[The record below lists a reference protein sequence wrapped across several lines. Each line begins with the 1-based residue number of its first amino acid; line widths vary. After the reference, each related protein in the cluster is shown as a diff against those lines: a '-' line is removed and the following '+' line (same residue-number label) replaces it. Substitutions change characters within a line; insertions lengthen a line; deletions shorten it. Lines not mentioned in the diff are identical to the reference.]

1 MMEIF
6 LKLNI
11 NFDSYLELEKISDG
25 TFAPLE
31 GFMEERDFHSVCNNM
46 RLSNGAIFPL
56 PILLPIPK
64 LKVKKIKLNSELFL
78 YFRGEKV
85 GVIIVKSI
93 FSINFYKYI
102 KDLFGTEDLK
112 HPGYRMLQETGN
124 LFVGGPIK
132 SFISKI
138 IDILIFLLVQKFVKI

>member
-1 MMEIF
+1 MSFFI
-6 LKLNI
+6 
-11 NFDSYLELEKISDG
+11 
-25 TFAPLE
+25 
-31 GFMEERDFHSVCNNM
+31 
-46 RLSNGAIFPL
+46 
-56 PILLPIPK
+56 
-64 LKVKKIKLNSELFL
+64 
-78 YFRGEKV
+78 FRGGKV

-132 SFISKI
+132 VLFPKI
-138 IDILIFLLVQKFVKI
+138 IDILIFLLVQNQNMIDKLKIRTIARFQTRNVPHRAHYIF